1 MGAFNA
7 TFNRFNVSFR
17 QVGFMAAAATA
28 VPSPV
33 LNNIPVNTACYAKQV
48 LATHLWHDLFI

>member
-17 QVGFMAAAATA
+17 QVGFLAAAAAA

-33 LNNIPVNTACYAKQV
+33 PKKIPVNTGCYAKQV